1 MPQRDDSAARRRAIN
16 ERLATVMRRAF
27 GRRQPLPMDATAD
40 VRLRH
45 LEADVAEVRS
55 RVNALFFAALSSLA
69 LELLGRVTQ

>member
-1 MPQRDDSAARRRAIN
+1 MPQRDPSAARRALN
-16 ERLATVMRRAF
+16 ERVATAIRRAL
-27 GRRQPLPMDATAD
+27 GRRPPLPLDATAD

-55 RVNALFFAALSSLA
+55 RVNALFVAALSSLA